1 MFNVYLAGSCEGV
14 SLEERAGWR
23 EVCEEWLEKNCERL
37 SAINPISFYDY
48 GRSDHKSDAE
58 VFRFDRRM
66 VQNSKIVLVNLS
78 NERNSV
84 GTICEITMAYE
95 KNVAIIGFYE
105 DADLDETAMKML
117 FHPWIVE
124 MCDRI
129 ETGTDAM
136 KKALEYV
143 RDYYD

>member
-14 SLEERAGWR
+14 SFEERARWR
-23 EVCEEWLEKNCERL
+23 GVCEEWLAKNCERL
-37 SAINPISFYDY
+37 SAVNPVSFYDY

-66 VQNSKIVLVNLS
+66 VQNSKIVLVNLA

-105 DADLDETAMKML
+105 GEDLSEMEMKIL
-117 FHPWIVE
+117 FHPRVVE

-129 ETGTDAM
+129 ETGENAM
-136 KKALEYV
+136 EKALEYI
-143 RDYYD
+143 RNYYD